1 MGQNADG
8 VRFANI
14 VMPYLADAFALAR
27 WLSGNAADAEDIVQ
41 EASLRAYRGINTYS
55 GGDAR
60 AWVLTIVRNTAYT
73 WLAQNR
79 SVRLVSIDGASW
91 TEREKIEQTAQGAD
105 YSNATTPETEL
116 ILKVD
121 AARLQ
126 AAIGALPLE
135 FRETF
140 VLREVYEFDYRQI
153 AEMTK
158 APLGTVMS
166 RLARARRR
174 LIEALGGEG
183 A

>member
-1 MGQNADG
+1 MGQDADRA
-8 VRFANI
+8 RFASF

-27 WLSGNAADAEDIVQ
+27 WLAGNDVDAEDIVQ
-41 EASLRAYRGINTYS
+41 DASLRAYRSINTYS
-55 GGDAR
+55 GGDPR

-73 WLAQNR
+73 WLTRNR
-79 SVRLVSIDGASW
+79 SPKIVSIDASSFA
-91 TEREKIEQTAQGAD
+91 EREKIEQAAQDAD

-126 AAIGALPLE
+126 AAIGSLPLE

-140 VLREVYEFDYRQI
+140 VLREVYEFDYKQI

-174 LIEALGGEG
+174 LIEALGGQG